1 MTRDDAYVRAC
12 AVMGTIV
19 SVQVVGH
26 GTSQRARRERQ
37 HAVERALGWCTHVEA
52 VCTRFDANSELRRL
66 STRVGDGVAV
76 SDLLF
81 EAVQFA
87 LAVADASDGAFDPT
101 VGHRLEARGFDREH
115 RTGNVARSGINAADD
130 VSYRDVTLDANAR
143 TITLH
148 RPLLLDLGAVAK
160 GLAIDMA
167 ARELAPF
174 ADFAIDA
181 GGDLFLG
188 GHNAHGTAWSVGVRN
203 PHDTMQLLDTVHV
216 TDTAVC
222 TSGNYERPGHMVHPR
237 HSDVSTML
245 ASVTVIAPSAMVA
258 DAMSTAAFVLGP
270 TAGTAFLERHH
281 VSGLLVTS
289 DRKRV
294 TTRAWPND

>member
-1 MTRDDAYVRAC
+1 
-12 AVMGTIV
+12 MGTIV

-26 GTSQRARRERQ
+26 GTSQRARRERRR
-37 HAVERALGWCTHVEA
+37 AVERALGWCTHVET

-66 STRVGDGVAV
+66 STRVGEGVAV

-115 RTGNVARSGINAADD
+115 RTGNVTRSGINAADD

-188 GHNAHGTAWSVGVRN
+188 GHNADGTAWSVGVRN
-203 PHDTMQLLDTVHV
+203 PHDTTQLLDTVHV
-216 TDTAVC
+216 TDMAVC
-222 TSGNYERPGHMVHPR
+222 TSGDYERPGHMVNTR
-237 HSDVSTML
+237 HGDPPAML
-245 ASVTVIAPSAMVA
+245 ASVTVVAPSAMVA

-270 TAGTAFLERHH
+270 TAGIAFLERHH
-281 VSGLLVTS
+281 VRGLLVTS
-289 DRKRV
+289 DHHRV

>member
-1 MTRDDAYVRAC
+1 
-12 AVMGTIV
+12 MGTIV

-37 HAVERALGWCTHVEA
+37 RAVERALGWCTHVET
-52 VCTRFDANSELRRL
+52 VCTRFDENSELRRL
-66 STRVGDGVAV
+66 STRVGEGVAV

-115 RTGNVARSGINAADD
+115 RTGNVTRSGINAADD

-188 GHNAHGTAWSVGVRN
+188 GHNADGTAWSVGVRN
-203 PHDTMQLLDTVHV
+203 PHDTTQLLDTVHV
-216 TDTAVC
+216 TDMAVC
-222 TSGNYERPGHMVHPR
+222 TSGNYERPGHMVNTR
-237 HSDVSTML
+237 HGDPPAML
-245 ASVTVIAPSAMVA
+245 ASVTVVAPSAMVA
-258 DAMSTAAFVLGP
+258 DAISTAAFVLGP
-270 TAGTAFLERHH
+270 TAGIAFLERHD
-281 VSGLLVTS
+281 VCGLLVTS
-289 DRKRV
+289 DQHRV